1 MFSCPVC
8 NCSQSRAELVEEAFK
23 IDGRHILVDRVPSE
37 VCQQCGER
45 SFSRETT
52 EKVRQL
58 VRSGANPRK
67 SMSIPVYEFV

>member
-8 NCSQSRAELVEEAFK
+8 NSNRSRLELVEEAFK

-52 EKVRQL
+52 EKVRRL

-67 SMSIPVYEFV
+67 SMSIPVYEYV

>member
-8 NCSQSRAELVEEAFK
+8 NSSQSRVELVEEAFK

-58 VRSGANPRK
+58 VRSGAKPRK
-67 SMSIPVYEFV
+67 SLSIPVYEFV

>member
-1 MFSCPVC
+1 MFCCPVC
-8 NCSQSRAELVEEAFK
+8 NSGHSRLELVEEAFK

-58 VRSGANPRK
+58 VRSGANPRE